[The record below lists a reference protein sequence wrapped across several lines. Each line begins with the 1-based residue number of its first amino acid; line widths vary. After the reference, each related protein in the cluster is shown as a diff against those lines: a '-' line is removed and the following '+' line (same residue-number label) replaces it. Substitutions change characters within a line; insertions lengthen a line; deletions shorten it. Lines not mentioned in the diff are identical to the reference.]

1 MANELGYI
9 TKYNLLHSEGAL
21 WQSAAIAAMKLA
33 VDIKN
38 ENVNTNRHTERLQW
52 AYDVLANPDNW
63 VTAHRWDIIQN
74 ATIATN
80 GHTSADGDIEFV
92 VAGLIPV

>member
-1 MANELGYI
+1 MNENGNI
-9 TKYNLLHSEGAL
+9 TKYNLLRSEGAL

-38 ENVNTNRHTERLQW
+38 EAPSTNHHQERLQW
-52 AYDVLANPDNW
+52 AYQILANPDQW
-63 VTAHRWDIIQN
+63 VSEHRWDIIAN
-74 ATIATN
+74 PTIASN

-92 VAGLIPV
+92 VAGLVPV